1 MAEKMPETWANLVEA
16 RGHGVAG
23 GETLTRS
30 EEADEFLLMGLRLA
44 EGIDLSRYEQLSGR
58 SLSSAR
64 MSILQDEGLVA
75 PVGNSRLRATPAGM
89 IVLDAVVADL
99 AR

>member
-1 MAEKMPETWANLVEA
+1 MVE
-16 RGHGVAG
+16 
-23 GETLTRS
+23 
-30 EEADEFLLMGLRLA
+30 
-44 EGIDLSRYEQLSGR
+44 
-58 SLSSAR
+58 
-64 MSILQDEGLVA
+64 

>member
-1 MAEKMPETWANLVEA
+1 MPETWANLVEA
-16 RGHGVAG
+16 KGHGVTG
-23 GETLTRS
+23 GEILTRP

-44 EGIDLSRYEQLSGR
+44 EGIDLQRYEALAGR
-58 SLSSAR
+58 GLSSAR
-64 MSILQDEGLVA
+64 LSVLQEEGLVA
-75 PVGNSRLRATPAGM
+75 PVGNARLRATAAGM

>member
-1 MAEKMPETWANLVEA
+1 
-16 RGHGVAG
+16 
-23 GETLTRS
+23 
-30 EEADEFLLMGLRLA
+30 MGLRLA
-44 EGIDLSRYEQLSGR
+44 EGIDLARYETLSGKAR
-58 SLSSAR
+58 SPAR
-64 MSILQDEGLVA
+64 LSILQDEGLIE

>member
-1 MAEKMPETWANLVEA
+1 MPETWANLVEA
-16 RGHGVAG
+16 KGHGVTG
-23 GETLTRS
+23 GEILTRS

-44 EGIDLSRYEQLSGR
+44 EGIDLQRYETFSGR
-58 SLSSAR
+58 SLSTDRLSV
-64 MSILQDEGLVA
+64 LQEEGLVA
-75 PVGNSRLRATPAGM
+75 PVGNARLRATTAGM